1 MPPKKRRVK
10 QKKKKKHVIL
20 ILLLIAAGVFFLFE
34 EFGREDLNR
43 TLIKVFG
50 PEEERERKQE
60 FPPVDVTPPEA
71 LPKVAIVIDDLGPNK
86 RMAMGV
92 LVINAPL
99 TLSILPQEVYSAW
112 IAEEGFKLRR
122 DIIVHVP
129 MEATRPLK
137 LGKGGLY
144 TWMTDDEIAKILN
157 KNILSVPHVTGIST
171 HMGSAFTADTRVMNV
186 VISELKKKGLFL
198 LDSVTTPKTVG
209 HTTAVE
215 KGLKA
220 YRRDVF
226 LDDSNDPR
234 DIAFQWKRLVGIA
247 KRNGYAL
254 AQGHARK
261 NTIEFLEDTLK
272 NNRSVR
278 VVPLTEL
285 TD

>member
-157 KNILSVPHVTGIST
+157 KNILSVPHGV
-171 HMGSAFTADTRVMNV
+171 
-186 VISELKKKGLFL
+186 
-198 LDSVTTPKTVG
+198 
-209 HTTAVE
+209 
-215 KGLKA
+215 
-220 YRRDVF
+220 
-226 LDDSNDPR
+226 
-234 DIAFQWKRLVGIA
+234 
-247 KRNGYAL
+247 
-254 AQGHARK
+254 
-261 NTIEFLEDTLK
+261 
-272 NNRSVR
+272 
-278 VVPLTEL
+278 
-285 TD
+285 